1 MVSKLF
7 LGYANLGIG
16 AYLVNHSAPGEPAE
30 LVISLASDAE
40 KQDREIGDSLE
51 NLPGTMIHP
60 EDMVV
65 RIRFSTVRGLEV
77 LENHLRLLREV
88 HFQAGE

>member
-1 MVSKLF
+1 MFAQQF

-30 LVISLASDAE
+30 LVISLATDAE
-40 KQDREIGDSLE
+40 KKGREVGDSCE

-77 LENHLRLLREV
+77 LENQLRLLREV
-88 HFQAGE
+88 HFPAGE